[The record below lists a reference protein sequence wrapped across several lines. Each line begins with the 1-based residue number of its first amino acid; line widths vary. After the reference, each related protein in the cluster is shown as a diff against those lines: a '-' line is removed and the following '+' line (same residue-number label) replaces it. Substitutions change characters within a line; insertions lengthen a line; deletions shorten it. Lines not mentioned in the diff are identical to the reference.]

1 MLIVKIKN
9 KEICLGGNIRLK
21 IYGTLQCT
29 SGKRM
34 KIQNRMFFTSEDDAL
49 INGFR
54 PCGHCLNQKYKKWIC
69 STQK

>member
-1 MLIVKIKN
+1 
-9 KEICLGGNIRLK
+9 
-21 IYGTLQCT
+21 
-29 SGKRM
+29 M